1 MSVFS
6 WIIIGIVAVLAIMWL
21 ISFIILL
28 VDTKDKYL
36 HLHDNIFIRACDNV
50 FFVSLIPI
58 LWFFEKI
65 DE

>member
-6 WIIIGIVAVLAIMWL
+6 WIVTGIVAVLATMWL

-28 VDTKDKYL
+28 VDNKNKYL
-36 HLHDNIFIRACDNV
+36 HVHNNAFIRACDNV
-50 FFVSLIPI
+50 FFTSLIPI